1 MAGKSK
7 LALVMN
13 GTTDVK
19 GMSETAA
26 KSALTEA
33 MNRMNRGEKKL
44 AVMRENAK
52 VTGEALV
59 HTAEITGT
67 AFLSSMAAGYRGEKG
82 LKVGPVD
89 ARLAGVGLQVWGLY
103 DCLMGNGGG
112 HQLAI
117 GTGMVTSYIAEKGHI
132 AGAALAEIRE
142 DKATAAAASGGGD
155 TGQGLQLQMTPIS
168 EPEIKGAPREILL
181 DPATEGRRPHR
192 PQRRR
197 PHTR

>member
-7 LALVMN
+7 LALVLN

-19 GMSETAA
+19 GMSEAAA

-33 MNRMNRGEKKL
+33 MGRMNRGERKL
-44 AVMRENAK
+44 AIMRENAK

-67 AFLSSMAAGYRGEKG
+67 AFLSSMAAGYRGERG
-82 LKVGPVD
+82 LKIGPVD

-103 DCLMGNGGG
+103 DCLMGSGGG

-132 AGAALAEIRE
+132 AGAALAEIRS
-142 DKATAAAASGGGD
+142 DKAAAAASGGGD
-155 TGQGLQLQMTPIS
+155 TGQGLQLQMTPMS
-168 EPEIKGAPREILL
+168 EPEVKGAPREILL
-181 DPATEGRRPHR
+181 DPVAEGHRPHR

>member
-19 GMSETAA
+19 GMSEAAA

-33 MNRMNRGEKKL
+33 MGRMSRGERKL

-82 LKVGPVD
+82 LNVGPVD
-89 ARLAGVGLQVWGLY
+89 ARLAGLGLQVWGLY
-103 DCLMGNGGG
+103 DCLMGQGGG

-117 GTGMVTSYIAEKGHI
+117 GTGMVTSYIAEKGFI
-132 AGAALAEIRE
+132 AGAALAEIRQ
-142 DKATAAAASGGGD
+142 DKAAAAGGGGD

-168 EPEIKGAPREILL
+168 EPEVRGAPREVLL
-181 DPATEGRRPHR
+181 DPAAEGHRR

-197 PHTR
+197 PHHR